1 MPYFLRS
8 LGLALITVSTIA
20 GPAHAGQI
28 KPFERQ
34 AFTTAQQNGKRVMII
49 VSSPMNPLSEEQKPI
64 LDRIS
69 RDFLYPDV
77 LFFNVDFNRMKD
89 VLRDLRVFEDATF
102 VVYKG
107 QTERARTTGEVNEME
122 LRRMLDSAR

>member
-77 LFFNVDFNRMKD
+77 LFFNVDFNAASSVDTLASSCFSRS
-89 VLRDLRVFEDATF
+89 DLISATNLLSCSCQLLSLF
-102 VVYKG
+102 
-107 QTERARTTGEVNEME
+107 A
-122 LRRMLDSAR
+122 S